1 MTAVVVGGVYREI
14 CVDAGVDEIFGSAG
28 RAAIALASRGKPVIL
43 HTYLFPEDAEVA
55 RAALEAGGVTIEATD
70 RAARISF
77 RYLHSLA
84 KPAIWPWPITEEP
97 ISIEVEA
104 EQALVFGML
113 EGTAKVTAGTI
124 VFDPQGSNP
133 EAFFDAGSKADR
145 LALVLNTHELS
156 KLSNSDSEVGA
167 IDELTAKTGAEVII
181 IKAGAVGARVYRHSK
196 LQGAVPPYRT
206 ENVYKIGSGDMFSTA
221 FFEGWTTLGL
231 SPLEAAD
238 YASRSTARYCDTR
251 SPSLVSPSDL
261 EHLQPLSGEPKGQV
275 YIASPFFSLADLWL
289 VEETA
294 RALWEV
300 GSKPFSPFHEVGL
313 GRPHVVATAD
323 LEALKNSTAVLA
335 IASGGDPGT
344 LFEIGYAVSL
354 GIPVVALS
362 QNGRPADMTMLEGTG
377 CRVSNDFAS
386 AVYQAS
392 WATRS

>member
-1 MTAVVVGGVYREI
+1 MTSVVVGGVYREI

-28 RAAIALASRGKPVIL
+28 RAAIALASRGGPVIL
-43 HTYLFPEDAEVA
+43 HTYLFPDDAEIA
-55 RAALEAGGVTIEATD
+55 RAALESGGVTIVATD

-84 KPAIWPWPITEEP
+84 KPAVQPWPIVAEP
-97 ISIEVEA
+97 VSIQVEA
-104 EQALVFGML
+104 KQALVFGML
-113 EGTAKVTAGTI
+113 EGKAKVTAGMV
-124 VFDPQGSNP
+124 VFDPQGSDP
-133 EAFFDAGSKADR
+133 KVFFDAGSSADR

-156 KLSNSDSEVGA
+156 RLSN
-167 IDELTAKTGAEVII
+167 IDDEAAAVAELTAVTGAEVVI
-181 IKAGAVGARVYRHSK
+181 IKAGAVGARVYSHSK
-196 LQGAVPPYRT
+196 LQGSVSPYRT

-221 FFEGWTTLGL
+221 FFEGWTALGL
-231 SPLEAAD
+231 NPLEAAD

-251 SPSLVSPSDL
+251 SPTLVLPSDL
-261 EHLQPLSGEPKGQV
+261 EHLKPLVGEPKGQV

-313 GRPHVVATAD
+313 GKPYVVATAD